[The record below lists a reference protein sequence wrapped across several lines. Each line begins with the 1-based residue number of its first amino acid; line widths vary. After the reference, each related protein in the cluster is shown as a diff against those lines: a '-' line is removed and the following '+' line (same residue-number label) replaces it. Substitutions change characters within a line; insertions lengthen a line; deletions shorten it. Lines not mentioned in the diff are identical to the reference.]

1 MIPSLTPSAR
11 LRRRIALALAIS
23 AGVVLPLAEP
33 ATRARAGGPGP
44 APAGASGYWMVASDG
59 GIFAYGAARFLG
71 STGAVKLNMPI
82 VGMAATPTGHGY
94 WLVAADGGI
103 FAFGDAGFFGSTGG
117 MHLNRPIVGM
127 AASPSGKGYWLVA
140 SDGGVFSFGDAPFY
154 GSTGAIKL
162 NNPIIGMTRSAAGRG
177 YRMVGSDGG
186 VFSFGDAAF
195 YGSAASAARE
205 KPIAGMAPTASGE
218 GYWLLGSDGSLL
230 PFGDATSLGS
240 ATAMRSVAAMAA
252 TPTGGGYWVAGG
264 DGSLATFGDALDLG
278 HPTGTLTRPIVGL
291 AVVSVPATLGAGSPA
306 TPANVVPGSGATAT
320 TTPITVPA
328 AKVPYPLYASVPL
341 EGTYGTTA
349 QTRHDPSHPL
359 REPCYKSPCTWTNA
373 KYAEELRSLARIGN
387 RLFIGGFF
395 HELIDHSS
403 PPPGAPYVKPVAYLA
418 ELDALTGRPAA
429 EWTFT
434 GNAAPDASVA
444 AMAVSPD
451 GRRLYIGGRFTR
463 AGGGAAVRLAALDL
477 QTGLLDPTFN
487 PPAPDSTVYSIV
499 PHGDRVYIG
508 GGFLRLGSRAFP
520 GVAALNAGDGS
531 LVEGWTPPP
540 NYGGSFVGQAG
551 DPTQAAQGVV
561 DTVAVTRDGRYL
573 MVGGD
578 FLHLGT
584 RPEDDPRSQ
593 KSGLV
598 ALNASDGSLADWRP
612 HNNRPVFDIEI
623 SHDGELVLTAQ
634 GGGGGALVAHRPGQ
648 EERVFLKH
656 VDGDALT
663 LAATD
668 RRIYMGGHF
677 DVVVDDPDEECLR
690 HIPVKCFPGAPYE
703 ARSAVLNRH
712 LAAFHPNGD
721 VDRTWTAQADTA
733 EGPTVMLTGPDGL
746 YVGGNF
752 FHTLDKHFTIGGVK
766 TWHPGFALFPPVR

>member
-1 MIPSLTPSAR
+1 
-11 LRRRIALALAIS
+11 
-23 AGVVLPLAEP
+23 
-33 ATRARAGGPGP
+33 
-44 APAGASGYWMVASDG
+44 MVASDG
-59 GIFAYGAARFLG
+59 GIFAYGAARYLG
-71 STGAVKLNMPI
+71 STGATRLNMPI
-82 VGMAATPTGHGY
+82 VGMAATPTGEGY
-94 WLVAADGGI
+94 WLVGADGGI

-117 MHLNRPIVGM
+117 MKLNRPIVGM
-127 AASPSGKGYWLVA
+127 AASPSGRGYWLVA

-162 NNPIIGMTRSAAGRG
+162 NNPIVGMTRSVSGRG
-177 YRMVGSDGG
+177 YRMVASDGG
-186 VFSFGDAAF
+186 IFSFGDAAF
-195 YGSAASAARE
+195 YGSAAGTTRTQ
-205 KPIAGMAPTASGE
+205 PITGMAPTVSGE
-218 GYWLLGSDGSLL
+218 GYWLVGSDGTIRS
-230 PFGDATSLGS
+230 FGDAPSLGS
-240 ATAMRSVAAMAA
+240 ASALRSVAALAP
-252 TPTGGGYWVAGG
+252 TPTGAGYWAVGA
-264 DGSLATFGDALDLG
+264 DGSLAAFGDAVDLG
-278 HPTGTLTRPIVGL
+278 HPTGGLTKPVVGL
-291 AVVSVPATLGAGSPA
+291 AVVSAFA
-306 TPANVVPGSGATAT
+306 TPGGGGPPTSTTLVPGSGPTAPT
-320 TTPITVPA
+320 TTVPAA

-349 QTRHDPSHPL
+349 QTKYDPSHPL
-359 REPCYKSPCTWTNA
+359 REPCYTSPCTWRNA

-395 HELIDHSS
+395 HELIDHST
-403 PPPGAPYVKPVAYLA
+403 PPPGTPYPKPVAYLA
-418 ELDALTGRPAA
+418 ELDARTGKPAA
-429 EWTFT
+429 DWTFT
-434 GNAAPDASVA
+434 SNAAPDASVA

-463 AGGGAAVRLAALDL
+463 AGGGTAVRLAALDL
-477 QTGLLDPTFN
+477 QTGLLDPTFK
-487 PPAPDSTVYSIV
+487 PPAPDGTVYSIF

-508 GGFLRLGSRAFP
+508 GGFLQLGSKAFP
-520 GVAALNAGDGS
+520 GVAALNADDGS
-531 LVEGWTPPP
+531 LVDGWAPPP

-561 DTVAVTRDGRYL
+561 DAVAVTRDGRYL

-623 SHDGELVLTAQ
+623 SSDGEIVLTAQ

-648 EERVFLKH
+648 EDRVFLKH

-663 LAATD
+663 LAVTD
-668 RRIYMGGHF
+668 RRIYLGGHF
-677 DVVVDDPDEECLR
+677 DVVVDDPDEECLK

-733 EGPTVMLTGPDGL
+733 EGPTVMLTAPDGL

-752 FHTLDKHFTIGGVK
+752 FHTLDKHFTIGGAK
-766 TWHPGFALFPPVR
+766 TWHPGFALFPPIK